1 MAEAETIENI
11 EQPEAPEKP
20 KVDIEAARKQ
30 WEESTT
36 DKARKQ
42 GWKPLEEYVEER
54 GTADGWRSPDAYLM
68 FTDFRSTLKRKD
80 EDFERQI
87 AGVNTMMQ
95 ASLAAQRDEL
105 TAKRNDLIEIGGKD
119 VVKQVAAIDKQIDK
133 LQTPVVQGVPQ
144 KDPLVVA
151 WERANPWI
159 DEQGEKSEAAN
170 FAFTFALNKGKSVSE
185 ALAYVDKQVATQF
198 PSQKAPPRQTTVP
211 ESERGRG
218 SAGFSKKAAAV
229 TMETLT
235 EEERKIWG
243 HSADM
248 WKHDQKAFLE
258 SVSNIRK
265 AQEKA

>member
-1 MAEAETIENI
+1 MAEEATVENN
-11 EQPEAPEKP
+11 EQDTPAVEKP

-30 WEESTT
+30 WEETTT

-54 GTADGWRSPDAYLM
+54 GTAEGWRSPDAYLM

-87 AGVNTMMQ
+87 AGVNTLMQ
-95 ASLAAQRDEL
+95 ASLKAQRDEL
-105 TAKRNDLIEIGGKD
+105 ESKRDLAIEAGDKNA
-119 VVKQVAAIDKQIDK
+119 VKAIDKQINK
-133 LQTPVVQGVPQ
+133 LETPVVQGVPQ
-144 KDPLVVA
+144 KDPLEAA
-151 WERANPWI
+151 WEAANPWI
-159 DEQGEKSEAAN
+159 NEAGPKRDAAN
-170 FAFTFALNKGKSVSE
+170 LAYMVARNNGKSVTD
-185 ALAYVDKQVATQF
+185 ALAEVDEYVKIKF
-198 PSQKAPPRQTTVP
+198 PGSRQPPRQTTVP

-218 SAGFSKKAAAV
+218 PAGHGKKAPAA

-235 EEERKIWG
+235 DDERKIWT
-243 HSADM
+243 HSGDM

-258 SVSNIRK
+258 SVNNIRK